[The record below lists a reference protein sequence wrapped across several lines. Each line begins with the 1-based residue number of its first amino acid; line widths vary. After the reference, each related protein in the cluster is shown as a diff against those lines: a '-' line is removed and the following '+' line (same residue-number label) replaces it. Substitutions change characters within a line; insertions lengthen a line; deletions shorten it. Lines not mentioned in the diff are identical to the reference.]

1 MNHVSR
7 SNVEWRGY
15 TSPKGGFE
23 AAGMDYAR
31 PMKARESGHPFE
43 VIFLRIPPGQR
54 PWPYHS
60 HAAQWEFYY
69 VMEGSG
75 EMRLEDGPVAI
86 EKGDAMMCPPDEAHQ
101 LHNTGEDDLVVQIIA
116 DNPPADYCNYP
127 DSGKWAAAGKVF
139 RMQETVYYDG
149 EE

>member
-7 SNVEWRGY
+7 SGVEWRSY
-15 TSPKGGFE
+15 RSPKGGFE
-23 AAGMDYAR
+23 AASLDYAR

-60 HAAQWEFYY
+60 HGAQWEFYY

-75 EMRLEDGPVAI
+75 EMRLEDGPVPI

-101 LHNTGEDDLVVQIIA
+101 LHNTGEGDLVVQIIA
-116 DNPPADYCNYP
+116 DNPPADYCHYP
-127 DSGKWAAAGKVF
+127 DSGKWACGGKGF
-139 RMQETVYYDG
+139 RMQETEYYDG